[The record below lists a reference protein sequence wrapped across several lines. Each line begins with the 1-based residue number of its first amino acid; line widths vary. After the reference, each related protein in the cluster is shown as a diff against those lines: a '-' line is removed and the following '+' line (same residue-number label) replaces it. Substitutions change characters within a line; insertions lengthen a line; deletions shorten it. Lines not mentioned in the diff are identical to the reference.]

1 MTYNEEDVSVHE
13 QELFDRYIV
22 INYILKDILHVTN
35 PEHIEPTPDKCEVDL
50 YYTGNTGN
58 QYVVEIKERNYMIAN
73 PNNKESNWMLETD
86 KLKELKL
93 RHTHKPLYFNI
104 FQNNKV
110 AIWQLENIDFESMKI
125 RNEELRKSYCKETG
139 TEPTPYYDLPADKA
153 AIVTLPKSLD
163 LKSIKMK
170 IKNKEIITPYR

>member
-1 MTYNEEDVSVHE
+1 MTYNDEKLTVHE

-22 INYILKDILHVTN
+22 INYILKDIFNITN
-35 PEHIEPTPDKCEVDL
+35 SNHIEPTPDECKVDVF
-50 YYTGNTGN
+50 YTGATGE
-58 QYVVEIKERNYMIAN
+58 YVVEIKERNYMIAN

-93 RHTHKPLYFNI
+93 RYTHKPLYFNI

-110 AIWQLENIDFESMKI
+110 AIWNLNKFDFDKMEI

-153 AIVTLPKSLD
+153 KIVSLPKSLD

-170 IKNKEIITPYR
+170 IKNKEITTPYR